1 MFLHVGDNVIIN
13 EKKIVMIINVRNE
26 KKKKAGTK
34 SFILLTDGEKHP
46 SRINSATLKQR
57 IGKPGSGLEF

>member
-13 EKKIVMIINVRNE
+13 EKKIVMIIDVRNE

-34 SFILLTDGEKHP
+34 SVILLTDGKKHP
-46 SRINSATLKQR
+46 SRINSATLKHR
-57 IGKPGSGLEF
+57 ILRGQV

>member
-13 EKKIVMIINVRNE
+13 EKKIVMIIDVRNV

-34 SFILLTDGEKHP
+34 SVILLTDGGKHP
-46 SRINSATLKQR
+46 SRINSATLKHR
-57 IGKPGSGLEF
+57 IGKLGSGLNF